1 MDGSGVGG
9 GGGADLNP
17 MLSQN
22 SHNNNS
28 DLDSLSNLLI
38 NSYED
43 DAAALDQYESELEQN
58 LQENL
63 LIEKEQSI
71 QRLFQSF
78 QTSAC
83 NVAQMFKDKSSSS
96 QTASVTSSW
105 ESFQNAAGAITV
117 LYKDSLEACK
127 THMELGVHLGQQRK
141 LKDLISFIKKKKN
154 KRSIRKDELISF
166 LIGKQCPSSQN
177 QMFNLFSHQAANS
190 VSHNPF
196 NLNNSAPASNRHRQI
211 NRNRSTLVSS
221 NQNNSNANG
230 IGSSSM
236 TTTQPAVASAVS
248 VNVGANSSGGSANTN
263 PTNSSVN
270 NCGAVAPLSLP
281 IASQLSLINSGDNS
295 NGSEVETNSDLAT
308 FREALIMHNRSR
320 DTPLN
325 RTHATSQY
333 HNQNQNH
340 HHQRPT
346 NHSHQCQT
354 HNGTLNPNN
363 NTQNTSSS
371 NNNTNNN
378 QSGCDDL
385 DCFFCEQIATHI
397 EHKRS
402 SAQLNFDMESPTRKR
417 SRFY

>member
-1 MDGSGVGG
+1 MDSSGVGG
-9 GGGADLNP
+9 GGGSENP
-17 MLSQN
+17 MLTQN
-22 SHNNNS
+22 HNS

-83 NVAQMFKDKSSSS
+83 NVAQMFKDKSTS
-96 QTASVTSSW
+96 QASVTSSW

-127 THMELGVHLGQQRK
+127 IHMELGVHLGQQRK
-141 LKDLISFIKKKKN
+141 LKDLINFIKKKKN

-166 LIGKQCPSSQN
+166 LIGKQYPSSQN
-177 QMFNLFSHQAANS
+177 QMFNLFSHQTANNA
-190 VSHNPF
+190 HNPF
-196 NLNNSAPASNRHRQI
+196 NLNHTSSAPANNRHRQI
-211 NRNRSTLVSS
+211 NRNRSTLISTQSSMIANTNQSSS
-221 NQNNSNANG
+221 NNST
-230 IGSSSM
+230 SSPM
-236 TTTQPAVASAVS
+236 TTTAAASA
-248 VNVGANSSGGSANTN
+248 NNSSTN
-263 PTNSSVN
+263 NSTMNSSVN
-270 NCGAVAPLSLP
+270 NSVVVASAGGVAALP
-281 IASQLSLINSGDNS
+281 ITNQLSLINSGDNS

-320 DTPLN
+320 DTPVN
-325 RTHATSQY
+325 RTHTASQY
-333 HNQNQNH
+333 HSNH
-340 HHQRPT
+340 HHHHQQNQPQRPS

-354 HNGTLNPNN
+354 HSGALNT
-363 NTQNTSSS
+363 NTNSSTI
-371 NNNTNNN
+371 NNNN

-402 SAQLNFDMESPTRKR
+402 SAQLNFDTESPTRKR
-417 SRFY
+417 GRFY